1 MPYYDFDPSLDFDA
15 QEQQM
20 LQAAARIK
28 ALRGMK
34 LDTTIDQPEGF
45 KSAVTG
51 ANFVAP
57 TVKKPILSSLTPLVQ
72 DTVAGVQE
80 KQLDQQR
87 STLSRQEQQAMQDW
101 IKQTPQ
107 ATQEKQLEVGAVG
120 PELETV
126 TKPPTREALLSHA
139 MAGAANP
146 AARPLSQAM
155 LQDIMVHGPTREQQT
170 KIELMKERQQAL
182 QKSLDRQ
189 TQLEAARI
197 KSQGGG
203 NYKPSGWQDP
213 QGAIMYTEPGGRW
226 FSLNYPVGSPG
237 TESIPA
243 GARRDPNFVGEG
255 PRALP
260 AGSGPAPTQ
269 MNQSAQ
275 DAVTAGGERVLAL
288 QDLQKRYNADKP
300 TGMVARGSQF
310 PVLNEI
316 AQSDLVASVS
326 PDTAKNAAYWSNF
339 QEVAN
344 KQLLDISG
352 KAVTDQEMRRQ
363 KLTMP
368 TATTNSKQV
377 NEWFDRQIKL
387 TNIHVARLQ
396 ALASNKNAYLDTK
409 LNAVVDRTTGK
420 VIKDTESPFS
430 AEELKTTAPDM
441 KVAPAEQA
449 ARDVKATATKQQ
461 ELEQWEE
468 KLAVAGTPE
477 EKKTAQEN
485 VDALRKELGG
495 KKPAAK
501 NKKYNP
507 ATGRLE

>member
-1 MPYYDFDPSLDFDA
+1 MPYYDFDSSLDFDA

-34 LDTTIDQPEGF
+34 LDTEINQPEGF

-51 ANFVAP
+51 ASFLAP
-57 TVKKPILSSLTPLVQ
+57 TVKKPLLSSLTPLVQ

-107 ATQEKQLEVGAVG
+107 ATQQLEVGAVG
-120 PELETV
+120 PELET
-126 TKPPTREALLSHA
+126 KQPTREALLSHA

-155 LQDIMVHGPTREQQT
+155 LQDIMVHGPTREQQLRL
-170 KIELMKERQQAL
+170 ELMKERNLHLEKA
-182 QKSLDRQ
+182 LDRKAQ
-189 TQLEAARI
+189 IEAAEIRAR
-197 KSQGGG
+197 GGG
-203 NYKPSGWQDP
+203 NKPGLDSGMVDNK
-213 QGAIMYTEPGGRW
+213 GAKALVRPDGTWYSI
-226 FSLNYPVGSPG
+226 NYPDGIQKDQLRV
-237 TESIPA
+237 
-243 GARRDPNFVGEG
+243 DPNAATASATSDTSILSV
-255 PRALP
+255 P
-260 AGSGPAPTQ
+260 PTV

-275 DAVTAGGERVLAL
+275 DAVSAAAKHVSVMTNL
-288 QDLQKRYNADKP
+288 QERYNLEKP
-300 TGMVARGSQF
+300 TGLIARGSQISGI
-310 PVLNEI
+310 NEI
-316 AQSDLVASVS
+316 AKSGIAGD
-326 PDTAKNAAYWSNF
+326 
-339 QEVAN
+339 EVAKHAAFWSDFQSEVN
-344 KQLLDISG
+344 DMLKALSG
-352 KAVTDQEMRRQ
+352 MNVTANEMERQ
-363 KLTMP
+363 RVTMP
-368 TATTNSKQV
+368 TASTDPKLV
-377 NEWFDRQIKL
+377 NEWFERQIKL
-387 TNIHVARLQ
+387 TNVAAARTQ
-396 ALASNKNAYLDTK
+396 AQASNKYAKYDPK
-409 LNAVVDRTTGK
+409 LNAWVDTSQGNK
-420 VIKDTESPFS
+420 IISGTESPF
-430 AEELKTTAPDM
+430 ANEKPRTDM

-485 VDALRKELGG
+485 VDALRKELSG